1 MSWYFIMVSICIS
14 QITNDIDYLF
24 IYLLIIYIS
33 SLGKKISISSTIF
46 LIKMLGLLLLNFMN
60 SLHIVD
66 VNSLSDVWFSN
77 IFSCSIGCLFILL
90 VFPSSAVQKLL
101 VWCNHT
107 CLFLLLLLVLL
118 VIFKISLQWAMS
130 WSFSPYIL
138 WFHVLFNYLIQF
150 KLIFCE
156 WYKISYPI
164 FLQHYF
170 LKRLFFPPWVLLT
183 SLSNICLPYM
193 WCLLLSSWLWF
204 IGLGIYFYI
213 STFTI
218 LITIDFFKFYFFIF

>member
-1 MSWYFIMVSICIS
+1 MGFCYWILWIPCILWMLIPYQICDF
-14 QITNDIDYLF
+14 QIF
-24 IYLLIIYIS
+24 
-33 SLGKKISISSTIF
+33 
-46 LIKMLGLLLLNFMN
+46 
-60 SLHIVD
+60 
-66 VNSLSDVWFSN
+66 
-77 IFSCSIGCLFILL
+77 FSCSIGCLFILL

-118 VIFKISLQWAMS
+118 VIFKVSLQ
-130 WSFSPYIL
+130 
-138 WFHVLFNYLIQF
+138 FHILFNYLIQF

-156 WYKISYPI
+156 WYKISYPV

-193 WCLLLSSWLWF
+193 WCLLYSSWLWF
-204 IGLGIYFYI
+204 IGLGIYFYV
-213 STFTI
+213 STFAI
-218 LITIDFFKFYFFIF
+218 LITIVFF